1 VWHLFR
7 KSSCSSLAGR
17 AASSTFCRGIR
28 LIARGPER
36 SIGSRRG
43 SGIVSLIAATRTRR
57 VTRWSS
63 IARGGASCRVCKI
76 FHPRCGLRVCGPS
89 ARIADTREKAF
100 TAIPSDDEVWLSMAG
115 RFSKSRCIHPGG
127 RVRARK
133 SARDSFICK
142 QTVDVIRIYPLIPFI
157 FYSRAARLRSAK
169 ADVRARLRLVL
180 SADPSAR
187 AQPFRSSSLSLSL
200 SRAHARLTS
209 ELSAESAKPQR
220 FPIPT
225 PSLQQLT
232 VLKARAAALVLLLR
246 SKSAAVDTCALSCG
260 ISRPY
265 RLGPSRSKSCEQH
278 PGLGYGANGGHAL
291 KGPARA
297 LHHPCGT

>member
-43 SGIVSLIAATRTRR
+43 SGIVSLIAATRNSTRKSR
-57 VTRWSS
+57 SS

-76 FHPRCGLRVCGPS
+76 FHPRCGPRVCGPS
-89 ARIADTREKAF
+89 ARIADTSEKAF

-115 RFSKSRCIHPGG
+115 RFSKSRCIHPG

-133 SARDSFICK
+133 SACDSFICK

-187 AQPFRSSSLSLSL
+187 AQPFRSSSVSLARACAL
-200 SRAHARLTS
+200 NERAFSRIREAAAVPDTDS
-209 ELSAESAKPQR
+209 ISSAADSAEGACRRARPVIAIQIR
-220 FPIPT
+220 CRRHLRAFLRNFP
-225 PSLQQLT
+225 
-232 VLKARAAALVLLLR
+232 
-246 SKSAAVDTCALSCG
+246 ALSTWTESVQVMRATSG
-260 ISRPY
+260 SRV
-265 RLGPSRSKSCEQH
+265 RG
-278 PGLGYGANGGHAL
+278 
-291 KGPARA
+291 
-297 LHHPCGT
+297 